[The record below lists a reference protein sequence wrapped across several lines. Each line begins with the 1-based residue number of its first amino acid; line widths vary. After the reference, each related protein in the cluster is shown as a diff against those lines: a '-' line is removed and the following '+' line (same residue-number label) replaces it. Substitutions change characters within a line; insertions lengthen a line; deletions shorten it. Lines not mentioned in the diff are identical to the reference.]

1 MSGGT
6 RPPGTPAGPRKP
18 GSGRTRDPLVSEQ
31 RQLHEAPGA
40 CRRAPDARDR
50 ADRTR
55 QITRIVAR
63 EIPTA
68 GAALTRGAVARLVLQ
83 RQAYN
88 PRPQALGQRLVR
100 PPARGGAIPFK
111 QLMAT
116 FGSAGA
122 GR

>member
-1 MSGGT
+1 MDEPK
-6 RPPGTPAGPRKP
+6 RRAA
-18 GSGRTRDPLVSEQ
+18 EQ
-31 RQLHEAPGA
+31 GVAPGL
-40 CRRAPDARDR
+40 RVGARDR

-83 RQAYN
+83 RQAYD
-88 PRPQALGQRLVR
+88 PRPQALGQCLVR